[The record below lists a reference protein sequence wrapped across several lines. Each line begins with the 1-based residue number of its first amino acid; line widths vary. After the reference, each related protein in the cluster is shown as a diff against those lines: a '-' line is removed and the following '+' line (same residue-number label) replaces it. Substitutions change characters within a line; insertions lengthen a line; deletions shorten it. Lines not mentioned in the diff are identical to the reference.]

1 MQILIKKID
10 EAEPTTVLNDVF
22 MILEDKI
29 DYEEET
35 IIFYT
40 MDNNSCEQ
48 TIIAIKKKDL
58 EYFRKVG
65 D

>member
-1 MQILIKKID
+1 MQILIKKIN
-10 EAEPTTVLNDVF
+10 EVEPSIVLNDVY
-22 MILEDKI
+22 MIFEDKI

-35 IIFYT
+35 VIFYT
-40 MDNNSCEQ
+40 MNDACEQ
-48 TIIAIKKKDL
+48 SILTIKKKDL

>member
-1 MQILIKKID
+1 MQILIKRIN
-10 EAEPTTVLNDVF
+10 EAEPSIVLNDVY
-22 MILEDKI
+22 MIFEDKI
-29 DYEEET
+29 DHEEET

-40 MDNNSCEQ
+40 MNDVCEQ
-48 TIIAIKKKDL
+48 SIITIKKKDL